1 MLYSVLIHL
10 KHWIHWHLH
19 DLRGWLKN
27 NLENWH
33 IGHTAATDDLKG
45 LRELMTYTHLFLH

>member
-10 KHWIHWHLH
+10 KHWLHWHLH
-19 DLRGWLKN
+19 DLRGWLKS

-45 LRELMTYTHLFLH
+45 LRALMTYTHVFLH